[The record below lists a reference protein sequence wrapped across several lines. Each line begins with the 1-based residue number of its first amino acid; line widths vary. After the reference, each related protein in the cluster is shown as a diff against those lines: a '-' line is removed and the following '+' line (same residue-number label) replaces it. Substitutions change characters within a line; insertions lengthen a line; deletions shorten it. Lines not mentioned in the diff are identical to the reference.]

1 MAAPPRAAGPL
12 RLNSRGRSQKVAEI
26 VAQSIAEYILNEDLK
41 PGDALPNEKVMTESL
56 AVGRATLREGLRLL
70 ETQGVIVIRPGPG
83 GGPVLREP
91 MPADLASSMTLML
104 QSMRVSF
111 LVVVEARTAIEP
123 EIARAAA
130 VERTDDQLVR
140 LRKAAEVLVASP
152 SQPGE
157 FRSAYNIFHELLGE
171 MTANVVLQVLAST
184 LRKVSE
190 PLHEQVAWGPR
201 SERAAVQTHLRLVDA
216 IERRDGD
223 AAHDEIADHMHWY
236 RSYFERRYPQLLN
249 QIVRWTASA

>member
-1 MAAPPRAAGPL
+1 MAAPPRPPSTL
-12 RLNSRGRSQKVAEI
+12 RLNHRGRSQKVAEI

-41 PGDALPNEKVMTESL
+41 AGDALPNERVMTESL

-70 ETQGVIVIRPGPG
+70 ETQGVLVIRPGPG

-111 LVVVEARTAIEP
+111 LQVVEARTALEP

-130 VERTDDQLVR
+130 GARTEDQLDR
-140 LRKAAEVLVASP
+140 LREACDVLTASS
-152 SQPGE
+152 SQPDE
-157 FRSAYNIFHELLGE
+157 FRAAYHLFHELLGE
-171 MTANVVLQVLAST
+171 MTGNVVLQVLAST

-201 SERAAVQTHLRLVDA
+201 SERAAVQTHLRLLAAV
-216 IERRDGD
+216 EQRDGD
-223 AAHDEIADHMHWY
+223 TASREIADHMRWY
-236 RSYFERRYPQLLN
+236 RSYFERRYPHLLG

>member
-1 MAAPPRAAGPL
+1 MAAPPRAAGTL
-12 RLNSRGRSQKVAEI
+12 RLNTRGRSRKVAEI
-26 VAQSIAEYILNEDLK
+26 VAQSIAEYILHEDLK
-41 PGDALPNEKVMTESL
+41 PGDALPNERVMTESL

-83 GGPVLREP
+83 GGPVLRAP

-111 LVVVEARTAIEP
+111 LQVVEARTAIEP

-130 VERTDDQLVR
+130 LERTEEQLEA
-140 LRKAAEVLVASP
+140 LREASAVLAASP
-152 SQPGE
+152 AQPGE
-157 FRSAYNIFHELLGE
+157 FRSAYHRFHELLGE

-190 PLHEQVAWGPR
+190 PLHEQVVWGPR
-201 SERAAVQTHLRLVDA
+201 SERAAVQTHLRLLAA

-223 AAHDEIADHMHWY
+223 ATHDEIADHMRWY
-236 RSYFERRYPQLLN
+236 HSYFERRYPHLLS
-249 QIVRWTASA
+249 QIVRWTPSA

>member
-1 MAAPPRAAGPL
+1 L
-12 RLNSRGRSQKVAEI
+12 RLNNRGRSQKVAEV

-41 PGDALPNEKVMTESL
+41 AGDALPNERVMTESL

-70 ETQGVIVIRPGPG
+70 ETQGVLVIRPGPG

-111 LVVVEARTAIEP
+111 LQVVEARTAIEP

-130 VERTDDQLVR
+130 LTRTAEQLVR
-140 LRKAAEVLVASP
+140 LRHACDVLAASP
-152 SQPGE
+152 TQPGE
-157 FRSAYNIFHELLGE
+157 FRSAYNGFHELLGE
-171 MTANVVLQVLAST
+171 MTGNVVLQVLAST

-190 PLHEQVAWGPR
+190 PLHEQVVWGPR
-201 SERAAVQTHLRLVDA
+201 SERAAVQTHLLLLTAV
-216 IERRDGD
+216 EQRDGD
-223 AAHDEIADHMHWY
+223 AASHEIADHMRWY
-236 RSYFERRYPQLLN
+236 RSYFERRYPQLLG
-249 QIVRWTASA
+249 QIVRWTPAA

>member
-1 MAAPPRAAGPL
+1 MAAPPRPANTL
-12 RLNSRGRSQKVAEI
+12 RLNNRGRSQKVAEV

-41 PGDALPNEKVMTESL
+41 AGDALPNEKVMTESL

-70 ETQGVIVIRPGPG
+70 ETQGVLVIRPGPG

-111 LVVVEARTAIEP
+111 LQVVEARTASEP
-123 EIARAAA
+123 EIARVAALTW
-130 VERTDDQLVR
+130 TDDQLDR
-140 LRKAAEVLVASP
+140 LRAANDVLTAAST
-152 SQPGE
+152 QPGE
-157 FRSAYNIFHELLGE
+157 FRAAYHRFHELLGE

-201 SERAAVQTHLRLVDA
+201 SGRAAVQTHLRLLAA
-216 IERRDGD
+216 IERHDGD
-223 AAHDEIADHMHWY
+223 AASREIADHMHWY
-236 RSYFERRYPQLLN
+236 RSYFERRYPQLLG

>member
-1 MAAPPRAAGPL
+1 MAAPPRPASAL
-12 RLNSRGRSQKVAEI
+12 RLNNGGRSQKVAEI

-41 PGDALPNEKVMTESL
+41 PGDALPNERIMTESL

-70 ETQGVIVIRPGPG
+70 ETQGVLVIRPGPG
-83 GGPVLREP
+83 GGPVLRET

-104 QSMRVSF
+104 QSMRVTF
-111 LVVVEARTAIEP
+111 LQVVEARTAIEP

-130 VERTDDQLVR
+130 LSRTGDQLDR
-140 LRKAAEVLVASP
+140 LRMASDVLLASP

-157 FRSAYNIFHELLGE
+157 FRNAYHLFHELLGE
-171 MTANVVLQVLAST
+171 MTGNVVLQVLAST

-201 SERAAVQTHLRLVDA
+201 SEKAAVQSHLRLVA
-216 IERRDGD
+216 AVEQRDGD
-223 AAHDEIADHMHWY
+223 AAHREIADHMRWY
-236 RSYFERRYPQLLN
+236 RSYFERRYPQLLG
-249 QIVRWTASA
+249 QIVRWTPSA